1 MQVGLFFQN
10 FFYLCPDQIILEMK
24 RLSLILTLAIAAVS
38 ASCCSDCC
46 DKKTC
51 DENKNETTMNTTMND
66 LLTRRSVRSYTDEV
80 PPMEVIEEI
89 CKAGTYAPT
98 GMNRQA
104 PIIIAVTNR
113 EVRDRL
119 SKLNAGVFGKDNDM
133 DPFYGAPV
141 VLVVLAD
148 TTAAFTW
155 KEDGSLVMGNLLNAA
170 HAKGLGSCWIH
181 RAKEVFETEEGKAI
195 LRDLGID
202 DTKYV
207 GIGNCILGYTAGDY
221 PEAKPR
227 KENYVY
233 WIK

>member
-1 MQVGLFFQN
+1 MKKHLFLVVGIAVM
-10 FFYLCPDQIILEMK
+10 LC
-24 RLSLILTLAIAAVS
+24 LSCQEKPVATQEPTEKETV
-38 ASCCSDCC
+38 
-46 DKKTC
+46 
-51 DENKNETTMNTTMND
+51 KNSTMED
-66 LLTRRSVRSYTDEV
+66 LLTRRSVRSYTDEI

-98 GMNRQA
+98 GMNRQS

-119 SKLNAGVFGKDNDM
+119 SKLNAQVMNSDN

-148 TTAAFTW
+148 RQVGTYL
-155 KEDGSLVMGNLLNAA
+155 EDGSLVMGNLMNAA

-181 RAKEVFETEEGKAI
+181 RAREVFETEEGKKI
-195 LRDLGID
+195 LADLGIEGD
-202 DTKYV
+202 YV
-207 GIGNCILGYTAGDY
+207 GIGNCILGYTNGDY
-221 PEAKPR
+221 PEPAPR
-227 KENYVY
+227 KENWVY

>member
-1 MQVGLFFQN
+1 MKKLS
-10 FFYLCPDQIILEMK
+10 IL
-24 RLSLILTLAIAAVS
+24 LTLALSVLFVS
-38 ASCCSDCC
+38 CC
-46 DKKTC
+46 DKKAC
-51 DENKNETTMNTTMND
+51 EDEKTNDATAMNTTMND

-104 PIIIAVTNR
+104 PIIVAVTNR
-113 EVRDRL
+113 EVRDQL
-119 SKLNAGVFGKDNDM
+119 SRLNASVFGMDN

-155 KEDGSLVMGNLLNAA
+155 KEDGSLVMGNLLNAC

-181 RAKEVFETEEGKAI
+181 RAKEVFEMEEGKAI

-221 PEAKPR
+221 PEAAPR